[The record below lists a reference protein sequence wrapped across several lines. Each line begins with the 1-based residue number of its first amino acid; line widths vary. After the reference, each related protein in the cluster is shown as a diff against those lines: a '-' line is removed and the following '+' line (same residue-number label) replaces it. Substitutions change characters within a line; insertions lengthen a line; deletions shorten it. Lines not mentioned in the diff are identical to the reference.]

1 MPDLSTRVGQ
11 AAIEELCNDAELIIV
26 DNLSCLARSGREN
39 EAESW
44 IIIADWALRMRALG
58 KCVIFI
64 HHAGKKGDQRGT
76 SKREDLLDVV
86 IELKRPADY
95 IPEQGARFIVNFTKA
110 RHLLGDQDQS
120 FEACLMNRDDGKTAW
135 KITTLSEGTLNQV
148 VKLANSGLSQ
158 KEITEKLGVNKST
171 VSRHYREAVAEG
183 LITEEVRGKTAK
195 KSLAMEQHSVE
206 H

>member
-1 MPDLSTRVGQ
+1 MNNTLTHHQEPVLTQNLTEQDLAKRWQISVKTLQDWAAIDFNGGQMPDLSTRVGQ

-44 IIIADWALRMRALG
+44 IIVADWALKMGALR

-110 RHLLGDQDQS
+110 RHLLGNQAQS

-135 KITTLSEGTLNQV
+135 KIITLSEGTSNQV
-148 VKLANSGLSQ
+148 V
-158 KEITEKLGVNKST
+158 
-171 VSRHYREAVAEG
+171 
-183 LITEEVRGKTAK
+183 
-195 KSLAMEQHSVE
+195 
-206 H
+206 